1 MRYAAVCKSDSEP
14 LGDFIKRKAAST
26 NAQPGSRGDLGDV
39 RQPGPRDDRRE
50 GDQALDVR

>member
-1 MRYAAVCKSDSEP
+1 MRYAAVFKSDSEP